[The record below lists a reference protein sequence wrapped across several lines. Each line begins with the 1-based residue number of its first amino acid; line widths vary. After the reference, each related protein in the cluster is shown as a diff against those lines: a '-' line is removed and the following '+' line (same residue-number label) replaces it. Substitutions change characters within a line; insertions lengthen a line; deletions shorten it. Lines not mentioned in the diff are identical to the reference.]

1 MKTMRQLSLKKVNHV
16 KLMKIVQPTTVL
28 KTKSAAHPLVMETR
42 TNRTSGDLSSGDLSS
57 VYLTLMNVFSM
68 NLTSMNLTSMNLIQT
83 LEMAVGR
90 KLSMMTSK
98 LALVSGAVSP
108 TEGSL

>member
-57 VYLTLMNVFSM
+57 VNLTL
-68 NLTSMNLTSMNLIQT
+68 MNLTSMNLIQT

-90 KLSMMTSK
+90 KLSMMISK